1 MKAMTC
7 KQLGGA
13 CDVEFKA
20 ETFDEIAQ
28 LSQQHGN
35 EMFQKGGMLKP
46 IGVDDALGGK
56 YTIQYLKFNGQFPV
70 ASRDFCIVGH

>member
-1 MKAMTC
+1 MKTMTC

-28 LSQQHGN
+28 LSQQHGK
-35 EMFQKGGMLKP
+35 EMFQKGDKAHLNAMNKMQKMMQAPNGMQEWMDK
-46 IGVDDALGGK
+46 K
-56 YTIQYLKFNGQFPV
+56 RNEFN
-70 ASRDFCIVGH
+70 SI